1 MENQI
6 YHNPV
11 LLQECI
17 DGLNIQPLGVYVD
30 VTFGGGGHS
39 RAMLQKMGENA
50 KLYGFDQDEDALE
63 NVPDDKRFRL
73 LPFNFRFLKQ
83 SLRLE
88 RVKEVDGIL
97 ADLGVSSHQFDTADR
112 GFSFRFDAEL
122 DMRMNQT
129 GDITAKDVLNT
140 YSAEKLQDVF
150 GFYGEVRNAKTL
162 AQGIVQAR
170 QTKKIDRIS
179 ELLRIM
185 APYVKG
191 KENRYL
197 SQVFQALRMEVNDE
211 IGALK
216 DLLVQATDMLKP
228 GGRLVVLTY
237 HSLEDRLVKN
247 WVKNGSFEDEPEK
260 DEYGRYN
267 CPLKA
272 INKKPIAPSE
282 EEIELN
288 PRSRSAKL
296 RIAEKV
302 DAEG

>member
-1 MENQI
+1 MEELT

-11 LLQECI
+11 LLNECI
-17 DGLNIQPLGVYVD
+17 EGLNIKPDGVYAD

-39 RAMLQKMGENA
+39 AAMLNKIAESG
-50 KLYGFDQDEDALE
+50 KLYAFDQDEDALK
-63 NVPDDKRFRL
+63 NIPNDLRFRL

-88 RVKEVDGIL
+88 RVKELDGVL
-97 ADLGVSSHQFDTADR
+97 ADLGVSSHQFDTAER

-122 DMRMNQT
+122 DMRMNQS
-129 GDITAKDVLNT
+129 GDISAKDILNS
-140 YSAEKLQDVF
+140 YSAEKLQNVL

-162 AQGIVQAR
+162 ANVIVQAR
-170 QTKKIDRIS
+170 QQKKIERIS
-179 ELLRIM
+179 DLLRIIE
-185 APYVKG
+185 PYIIG

-216 DLLVQATDMLKP
+216 DLLVQATDLLKP

-247 WVKNGSFEDEPEK
+247 WIKNGSFEDEPQK
-260 DEYGRYN
+260 DEFGRYQ

-272 INKKPIAPSE
+272 INKKPIQPSE
-282 EEIELN
+282 EEIIVN
-288 PRSRSAKL
+288 NRARSAKL

-302 DAEG
+302 

>member
-1 MENQI
+1 MEELT

-11 LLQECI
+11 LLNECI
-17 DGLNIQPLGVYVD
+17 EGLNIKSDGVYTD

-39 RAMLQKMGENA
+39 AAMLNKMGEMG
-50 KLYGFDQDEDALE
+50 KLYAFDQDEDALK
-63 NVPDDKRFRL
+63 NIPDDKRFRL

-88 RVKEVDGIL
+88 RVKELDGVL
-97 ADLGVSSHQFDTADR
+97 ADLGVSSHQFDTAER

-122 DMRMNQT
+122 DMRMNQA
-129 GDITAKDVLNT
+129 GEINAKDILNT
-140 YSAEKLQDVF
+140 YTAEKLQNIF

-162 AQGIVQAR
+162 ANVIVQAR
-170 QTKKIDRIS
+170 QQKKIERIS

-185 APYVKG
+185 EPYIIG

-216 DLLVQATDMLKP
+216 DLLVQATDLLKP

-247 WVKNGSFEDEPEK
+247 WIKNGSFEDEPQK
-260 DEYGRYN
+260 DEFGRYQ

-272 INKKPIAPSE
+272 INKKPIQPSE
-282 EEIELN
+282 AEINEN
-288 PRSRSAKL
+288 NRARSAKL
-296 RIAEKV
+296 RIAEKI
-302 DAEG
+302 

>member
-1 MENQI
+1 MEELT

-11 LLQECI
+11 LLNECI
-17 DGLNIQPLGVYVD
+17 EGLNIKPDGVYAD

-39 RAMLQKMGENA
+39 AAMLNKIAESG
-50 KLYGFDQDEDALE
+50 KLYAFDQDEDALK
-63 NVPDDKRFRL
+63 NIPNDLRFRL

-88 RVKEVDGIL
+88 RVKELDGVL
-97 ADLGVSSHQFDTADR
+97 ADLGVSSHQFDTAER

-122 DMRMNQT
+122 DMRMNQS
-129 GDITAKDVLNT
+129 GDISAKDILNS
-140 YSAEKLQDVF
+140 YSAEKLQNVL

-162 AQGIVQAR
+162 ANVIVQAR
-170 QTKKIDRIS
+170 QQKKIERIS
-179 ELLRIM
+179 DLLRIIE
-185 APYVKG
+185 PYIMG

-216 DLLVQATDMLKP
+216 DLLVQATDLLKP

-247 WVKNGSFEDEPEK
+247 WIKNGSFEDEPQK
-260 DEYGRYN
+260 DEFGRYQ

-272 INKKPIAPSE
+272 INKKPIQPSE
-282 EEIELN
+282 EEIIVN
-288 PRSRSAKL
+288 NRARSAKL

-302 DAEG
+302 